1 MAKKPAIKTMKAATP
16 LFATK
21 EPAADEVV
29 EEEAAEVVGEAGEEA
44 VDAPLVGE
52 LAVGMAMEAVDPP
65 AGLDPPVTPVPPA
78 ALDPEDEVTEPLTP
92 MELNGT
98 GLDVALGPVGLRP
111 AE

>member
-1 MAKKPAIKTMKAATP
+1 MW
-16 LFATK
+16 
-21 EPAADEVV
+21 
-29 EEEAAEVVGEAGEEA
+29 GEAGEEA

-78 ALDPEDEVTEPLTP
+78 TLVPLAALDPEDAVTEPLTP

-98 GLDVALGPVGLRP
+98 GLGVALGPVGLRP